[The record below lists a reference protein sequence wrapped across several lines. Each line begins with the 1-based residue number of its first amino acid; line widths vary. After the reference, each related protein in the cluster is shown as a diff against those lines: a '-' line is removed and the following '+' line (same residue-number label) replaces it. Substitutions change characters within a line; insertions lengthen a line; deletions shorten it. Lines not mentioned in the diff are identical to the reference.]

1 MAIWQDNLLNYI
13 IVISILGALF
23 VIIWCKVKG
32 QTLPELIS
40 DIKEMMA
47 PPIE

>member
-1 MAIWQDNLLNYI
+1 MWQDNLLNYV

-32 QTLPELIS
+32 QTLPELIG
-40 DIKEMMA
+40 DIKEMIA